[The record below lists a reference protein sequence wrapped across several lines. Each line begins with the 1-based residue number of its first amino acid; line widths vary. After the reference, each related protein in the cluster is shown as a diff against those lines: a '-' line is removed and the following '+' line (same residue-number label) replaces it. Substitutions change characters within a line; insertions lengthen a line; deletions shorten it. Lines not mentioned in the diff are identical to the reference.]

1 MNFTVFFGFSIN
13 KNGVRLCR
21 KVVSLASF
29 QPGSVESREKID
41 QPIRAFSSILIGIN
55 KNPRFRISSFP
66 KKTKMIFYFFGF
78 LIIFPFL
85 IYLTVIGTILLYL
98 GKSEPQYK
106 SITTFFQRFSTDV

>member
-1 MNFTVFFGFSIN
+1 M
-13 KNGVRLCR
+13 
-21 KVVSLASF
+21 ASF

-78 LIIFPFL
+78 LIIIPFL
-85 IYLTVIGTILLYL
+85 IYFSVIGTILLYL
-98 GKSEPQYK
+98 GNSKPQFE
-106 SITTFFQRFSTDV
+106 SITIRFQRFSTDV